1 MKKAL
6 PFSAPRKTVLLL
18 VLTAVLLTA
27 VFCSLT
33 FVRFS
38 SQLYIKRSP
47 NTFVGDEKYV
57 ENRAVVE
64 QELETLR
71 SQGVDGEIAEEVI
84 ERVNSKNEKTSLVI
98 FTINAA
104 NTRNGWDLLSAGVPS
119 SRLLILIL
127 ALSVLAWGLTLFS
140 AFTGN
145 RAAGIASFVLSLCAF
160 FLIPV
165 IFNRLNLDLS
175 RTVDLYQNG
184 AANGADVTLFPALD
198 KFLFGGT
205 ASLFTDQAAASVVLA
220 AGYVVIV
227 WLFLYFLHRQKVYV
241 KV

>member
-47 NTFVGDEKYV
+47 NTFVGDEKYL

-71 SQGVDGEIAEEVI
+71 SQGVDGEIAEE
-84 ERVNSKNEKTSLVI
+84 
-98 FTINAA
+98 
-104 NTRNGWDLLSAGVPS
+104 GPPDDLLARGGVYYKLYKLQS
-119 SRLLILIL
+119 E
-127 ALSVLAWGLTLFS
+127 AMKK
-140 AFTGN
+140 
-145 RAAGIASFVLSLCAF
+145 VLS
-160 FLIPV
+160 
-165 IFNRLNLDLS
+165 
-175 RTVDLYQNG
+175 G
-184 AANGADVTLFPALD
+184 M
-198 KFLFGGT
+198 
-205 ASLFTDQAAASVVLA
+205 
-220 AGYVVIV
+220 
-227 WLFLYFLHRQKVYV
+227 
-241 KV
+241 

>member
-47 NTFVGDEKYV
+47 NTFVGDEKYL

-104 NTRNGWDLLSAGVPS
+104 NTRNGWDLLSAGVRPDIG
-119 SRLLILIL
+119 RL
-127 ALSVLAWGLTLFS
+127 AREFGCTPRQLTFCAARIAGRLEQNS
-140 AFTGN
+140 A
-145 RAAGIASFVLSLCAF
+145 
-160 FLIPV
+160 
-165 IFNRLNLDLS
+165 
-175 RTVDLYQNG
+175 
-184 AANGADVTLFPALD
+184 
-198 KFLFGGT
+198 GG
-205 ASLFTDQAAASVVLA
+205 DE
-220 AGYVVIV
+220 
-227 WLFLYFLHRQKVYV
+227 
-241 KV
+241 